1 MKEKKTQQLRVRL
14 TDSLVNELNQ
24 HINSTG
30 EFNSISDF
38 VRQSV
43 IEKIGRNNVLYST
56 RSTKRNKLI
65 SLYRNQEISGEN
77 YSNRTSRDIDVYVNN
92 EDKKRIVRI
101 YDLISPLYSINRTSF
116 DLTEQIFKV
125 FNVEFVGYES
135 KLLSINHFELFELT
149 HKIVHSTLKEIQ
161 RVKYN
166 SIDDLLEFNLNT
178 ISLFLEPIDVTEEE
192 TKWLNEF
199 ITNSGSSADGEVE
212 IKLPENAERNYYINV
227 RRILREN
234 NSNPDFNNTLLDFFD
249 RTRDL
254 E

>member
-14 TDSLVNELNQ
+14 TDSLVNQLNQ
-24 HINSTG
+24 HINSTEG
-30 EFNSISDF
+30 FNSISDF

-43 IEKIGRNNVLYST
+43 IEKIGRENQQCST
-56 RSTKRNKLI
+56 RNTKRNKLI
-65 SLYRNQEISGEN
+65 SLYRNQEFSDEN
-77 YSNRTSRDIDVYVNN
+77 YSHRTSRDIDVYVNN
-92 EDKKRIVRI
+92 EDKKRTFRI
-101 YDLISPLYSINRTSF
+101 YDLISPLYCTNRTSF
-116 DLTEQIFKV
+116 DLTEQIFKD
-125 FNVEFVGYES
+125 FNVEFMGYES
-135 KLLSINHFELFELT
+135 KLISINHFELFELT

-178 ISLFLEPIDVTEEE
+178 LSLFLEPIDVTEEE
-192 TKWLNEF
+192 SEWLNEF
-199 ITNSGSSADGEVE
+199 ISKSVSSHGGEVE

-227 RRILREN
+227 RRILKEN
-234 NSNPDFNNTLLDFFD
+234 NINPDFNNTLLDFFD

>member
-65 SLYRNQEISGEN
+65 SLYRNQEISDEN
-77 YSNRTSRDIDVYVNN
+77 YSHRTSRDIDVYVNN
-92 EDKKRIVRI
+92 EDKKRIYRI
-101 YDLISPLYSINRTSF
+101 YDLFSPLNSTNSTLHE
-116 DLTEQIFKV
+116 LTERIFQD
-125 FNVEFVGYES
+125 FTIDFEGYES
-135 KLLSINHFELFELT
+135 KLISLNHFELFELT
-149 HKIVHSTLKEIQ
+149 HKIVYSTIFEIQ

-166 SIDDLLEFNLNT
+166 SVDELFEFNLNT
-178 ISLFLEPIDVTEEE
+178 LTLFLEPYDITVDEVE
-192 TKWLNEF
+192 WVNEF
-199 ITNSGSSADGEVE
+199 ISRNVTSNKDEVE

-227 RRILREN
+227 RRILKEN

-254 E
+254 